1 MQGRGTYRG
10 IVDTKTHLEL
20 RIQELEK
27 LLIIVYAKPRVAC
40 SAPRGAPVMK
50 LRIFASLLTTFLLG
64 LFYIA

>member
-1 MQGRGTYRG
+1 M
-10 IVDTKTHLEL
+10 HLEL

-27 LLIIVYAKPRVAC
+27 LLIVYAKPRVAC

-64 LFYIA
+64 LFYVA

>member
-1 MQGRGTYRG
+1 MSGRGTYKG

-27 LLIIVYAKPRVAC
+27 LLIVYAKPWLPLNEAQNLC
-40 SAPRGAPVMK
+40 IIIDN
-50 LRIFASLLTTFLLG
+50 LFLG